1 MSYSLRK
8 KIVLNTFVFFCIL
21 CQNFTLK
28 ENICKK
34 RQIQTKTKRK
44 RTKTKQK
51 RTKSEPKTNQN
62 EAKTKQKRTE
72 TKQKRITRLTVDGLN
87 ECVLLED
94 DSSMPE
100 GEQIPCTP
108 TIFRE
113 LIINRPLSI

>member
-1 MSYSLRK
+1 MQKTSNS
-8 KIVLNTFVFFCIL
+8 N
-21 CQNFTLK
+21 QN
-28 ENICKK
+28 EA
-34 RQIQTKTKRK
+34 
-44 RTKTKQK
+44 
-51 RTKSEPKTNQN
+51 KTNQN

-72 TKQKRITRLTVDGLN
+72 TKQKRSKRTKKTKQTNQNEVNRNGAKTNNKLIVDGLN